1 MTGQARCLPRVSAP
15 LRVAVLVAAAILM
28 ARLPAAAQAG
38 DDSGQAPWIY
48 PLADGSAL
56 TIQVPSGWDE
66 RTSAGAPGQVHFS
79 AGGSRCEVQ
88 IAIRLVTGSDPP
100 LDDPDAVRALVDAD
114 ARDYLD
120 RAVEGHYNLRE
131 LRGPEAVGWYFALRQ
146 REPAHKGSAFVNRG
160 AVKVG
165 TVVLSF
171 SIETPKPD
179 LPEVRQALKMLA
191 ESREMKAA
199 PARVPAPAH
208 PETATA
214 KPPSLVSLNNGVSL
228 QPDPPPG
235 PLAAERPAVSSPD
248 PSSNL
253 AAADPPP
260 SAPPSSAGSPK
271 SRAEPSSDAPASSGA
286 PPVSAVAAVLTLA
299 PGARGEARLILA
311 IQKGM
316 RILAHD
322 ETGKY
327 MQPAMLSVEAAND
340 VFPETAVFPAGT
352 TWKLQPDD
360 PDYKTYEGTVVV
372 RLPVRARA
380 GTAPGSRVLKGH
392 LRYQAIETGG
402 RFAKTA
408 VLPVTIPVTVGK
420 SPAEK

>member
-1 MTGQARCLPRVSAP
+1 
-15 LRVAVLVAAAILM
+15 M
-28 ARLPAAAQAG
+28 ARLPAAAQAN
-38 DDSGQAPWIY
+38 DDSAQTPWVY
-48 PLADGSAL
+48 PLPDGTAL

-88 IAIRLVTGSDPP
+88 IAITLVAGSDPP
-100 LDDPDAVRALVDAD
+100 LDAPEAVRALVDAD

-131 LRGPEAVGWYFALRQ
+131 LRGPDAVGWYFALRL
-146 REPAHKGSAFVNRG
+146 REPVHKGSAFVNRG
-160 AVKVG
+160 AVKIG
-165 TVVLSF
+165 AVVLRF

-179 LPEVRQALKMLA
+179 LPEVRQALKMVA
-191 ESREMKAA
+191 ESRQMQAA
-199 PARVPAPAH
+199 PARVPDPAH

-214 KPPSLVSLNNGVSL
+214 KPPSLVSQNSGAVPR
-228 QPDPPPG
+228 PDPPPG
-235 PLAAERPAVSSPD
+235 TLAAERPAD
-248 PSSNL
+248 PSHV

-260 SAPPSSAGSPK
+260 SDPPPSSASPK
-271 SRAEPSSDAPASSGA
+271 SRAKPSSDAPASSGA

-322 ETGKY
+322 ETGRY
-327 MQPAMLSVEAAND
+327 MQPAMLSVEAAKD
-340 VFPETAVFPAGT
+340 LLPETAVFPAGT

-372 RLPVRARA
+372 RIPVRARA
-380 GTAPGSRVLKGH
+380 GIAPGSRVLKGH

-408 VLPVTIPVTVGK
+408 VLPVTIPITVGK
-420 SPAEK
+420 APAED